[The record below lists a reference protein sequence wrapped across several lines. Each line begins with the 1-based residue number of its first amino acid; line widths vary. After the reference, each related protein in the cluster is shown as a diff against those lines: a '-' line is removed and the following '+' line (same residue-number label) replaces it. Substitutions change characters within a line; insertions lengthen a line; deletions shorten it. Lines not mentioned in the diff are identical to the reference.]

1 MRLPWDRKYTKI
13 SFYVLIT
20 IAMAAILI
28 LLFVHIGEIAEFLA
42 FGIGMLLY
50 ALSPLLIALFFAAIF
65 APVVDFFQR
74 IYDKI
79 RKKHTDEYG
88 KRTAGTILLYLVVG
102 IGLMFLFGFLAN
114 RLGNTDFQ
122 SIVESA
128 SKSIEDLSDL
138 LVLFQIKLAEM
149 GILKNFEGFVPNLSE
164 LIMTGATWLEFH
176 IKNLAN
182 MITAASGWVLSLF
195 ISLALTFYILR
206 EKEILKKNAGE
217 ILCLFLPI
225 KIGKQLIQAGK
236 EASAL
241 FSGYITGQVLDAV
254 IITVLIS
261 VTFSVIGIKFAFLIG
276 IISGIANLVPYLGA
290 FIAFFLSVVV
300 GLMSGTPMK
309 AIYAAI
315 AVIVIQQIDGMF
327 IVPKVVGKS
336 VSLHPALVI
345 LALAVS
351 GNLFGI
357 IGMFF
362 AVPVTALLRVYFIR
376 FIDWQRKRRQMGM
389 GKNNTCNSYEN

>member
-1 MRLPWDRKYTKI
+1 
-13 SFYVLIT
+13 
-20 IAMAAILI
+20 
-28 LLFVHIGEIAEFLA
+28 
-42 FGIGMLLY
+42 
-50 ALSPLLIALFFAAIF
+50 
-65 APVVDFFQR
+65 
-74 IYDKI
+74 
-79 RKKHTDEYG
+79 
-88 KRTAGTILLYLVVG
+88 
-102 IGLMFLFGFLAN
+102 
-114 RLGNTDFQ
+114 
-122 SIVESA
+122 
-128 SKSIEDLSDL
+128 
-138 LVLFQIKLAEM
+138 
-149 GILKNFEGFVPNLSE
+149 
-164 LIMTGATWLEFH
+164 
-176 IKNLAN
+176 

-276 IISGIANLVPYLGA
+276 IISGIANVVPYLGA

>member
-164 LIMTGATWLEFH
+164 LIMTGATWLE
-176 IKNLAN
+176 
-182 MITAASGWVLSLF
+182 
-195 ISLALTFYILR
+195 
-206 EKEILKKNAGE
+206 
-217 ILCLFLPI
+217 
-225 KIGKQLIQAGK
+225 
-236 EASAL
+236 
-241 FSGYITGQVLDAV
+241 
-254 IITVLIS
+254 
-261 VTFSVIGIKFAFLIG
+261 
-276 IISGIANLVPYLGA
+276 
-290 FIAFFLSVVV
+290 
-300 GLMSGTPMK
+300 
-309 AIYAAI
+309 
-315 AVIVIQQIDGMF
+315 
-327 IVPKVVGKS
+327 
-336 VSLHPALVI
+336 
-345 LALAVS
+345 
-351 GNLFGI
+351 
-357 IGMFF
+357 
-362 AVPVTALLRVYFIR
+362 
-376 FIDWQRKRRQMGM
+376 
-389 GKNNTCNSYEN
+389 